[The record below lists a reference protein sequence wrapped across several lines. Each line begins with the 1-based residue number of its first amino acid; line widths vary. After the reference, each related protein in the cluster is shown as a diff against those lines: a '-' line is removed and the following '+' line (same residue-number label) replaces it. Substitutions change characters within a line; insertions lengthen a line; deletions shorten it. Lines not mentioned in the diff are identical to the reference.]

1 MTPSDLS
8 YARDIPPFDPIVVQ
22 AELTHHVY
30 LPLVLRGVEGG
41 QIFSSDELYLPLII
55 RGVGDLPPRNHNV
68 YLPLVRGRRGG
79 WRPFSD
85 DSPWNVPIGSNP
97 AIDPNSD
104 AMIASLEASANGGG
118 FWINLEEWTIPVY
131 HADDDTP
138 VYDVPCDND
147 WEVCGP
153 SFGSDVPIPYGA
165 MPDPS
170 SDGHMAVVDLSRDL
184 SWDMFR
190 ARQYDWAWVVEWGY
204 LFDLTSDGVHPDGIG
219 SARAAGFPLL
229 AGLVRMEEIQR
240 GYINHALV
248 MAYETPRSGVYVYPA
263 STVYGASGDENSIP
277 MGGRLQLDP
286 TIDVEA
292 LELSD
297 AAKVIAR
304 ALQEYGVYLGDYAGS
319 LVLYGEG
326 LYGKPGQSW
335 EGILEED
342 DLTAIPWYDFRV
354 LELPPLKYDQRADE

>member
-8 YARDIPPFDPIVVQ
+8 YAHDIPPFDPSLFQ
-22 AELTHHVY
+22 AEVTPQVY
-30 LPLVLRGVEGG
+30 LPLILRGAESG
-41 QIFSSDELYLPLII
+41 QVFSSRGLHLPLVIK
-55 RGVGDLPPRNHNV
+55 GTVGLPDREYLV
-68 YLPLVRGRRGG
+68 YLPLVRGNRGG

-85 DSPWNVPIGSNP
+85 DSPWNVPIGPDP

-104 AMIASLEASANGGG
+104 AMIASLEPSANEGG
-118 FWINLEEWTIPVY
+118 FWVNLEEWTIPVY
-131 HADDDTP
+131 YADDGTP

-147 WEVCGP
+147 WEVCG
-153 SFGSDVPIPYGA
+153 SGFGSDVPIPYGA
-165 MPDPS
+165 MPDSS
-170 SDGHMAVVDLSRDL
+170 SDAHMAVVDLSRDL

-190 ARQYDWAWVVEWGY
+190 ARPYDGGWVVEWGY

-229 AGLVRMEEIQR
+229 AGLIRMEEIQR
-240 GYINHALV
+240 GYIDHALV

-263 STVYGASGDENSIP
+263 STVYGASGDENTIP

-297 AAKVIAR
+297 AAKVVAR
-304 ALQEYGVYLGDYAGS
+304 ALQEYGVYLVDYAGS
-319 LVLYGEG
+319 LVLYGEV
-326 LYGKPGQSW
+326 LYGKP
-335 EGILEED
+335 E
-342 DLTAIPWYDFRV
+342 
-354 LELPPLKYDQRADE
+354 